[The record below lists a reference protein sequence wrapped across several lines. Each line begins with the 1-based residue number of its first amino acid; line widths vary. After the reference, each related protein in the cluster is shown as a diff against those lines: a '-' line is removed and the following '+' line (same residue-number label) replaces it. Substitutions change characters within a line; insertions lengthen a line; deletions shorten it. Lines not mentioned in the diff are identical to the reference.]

1 MSMIQMDM
9 DSYAALPHMNQST
22 LKQGLRSMQ
31 HLKAAIEG
39 ENRKETDALRF
50 GQLVHTAILEPES
63 LSMEYAIAPSVDRRT
78 KAGKQEWE
86 DFTRVHFDKVIVKQ
100 EDYDRALAM
109 RESVMQHPAAKALLS
124 RDRMTEVTATWNNEG
139 TDCKA
144 RLDGYIPPRGKAKP
158 IILDLKTAMD
168 ASPDG
173 FARAVAKFNYH
184 LQQAFYVDAVK
195 AVKKRHAQ
203 FVFIAVEKEAP
214 YAVGVYTLAGDAEEV
229 GRKMYKD
236 VLTRW
241 RDSVQ
246 SNHAVGYGDSIQ
258 EIELPGWAVSSS
270 DLIL

>member
-31 HLKAAIEG
+31 HLKSAIEG
-39 ENRKETDALRF
+39 DNRKETDALRF

-86 DFTRVHFDKVIVKQ
+86 DFTRVHSDKVVVKR
-100 EDYDRALAM
+100 EDYDKAIAM
-109 RESVMQHPAAKALLS
+109 RESVMQHPAAKALLN
-124 RDRMTEVTATWNNEG
+124 RKRMTEVTATWNHDG
-139 TDCKA
+139 IDCKA
-144 RLDGYIPPRGKAKP
+144 RLDGYIGPKGKAKP

-168 ASPDG
+168 ASTDG
-173 FARAVAKFNYH
+173 FSRAVAKFNYH

-195 AVKKRHAQ
+195 AIKKRHAQ
-203 FVFIAVEKEAP
+203 FIFIAVEKEPP
-214 YAVGVYTLAGDAEEV
+214 YAVGVYTLNDEAEEV
-229 GRKMYKD
+229 GRKMYED

-246 SNHAVGYGDSIQ
+246 SNYAVGYGDSIQ
-258 EIELPGWAVSSS
+258 EIELPGWAVSTSE
-270 DLIL
+270 LIL